1 MNTFDQP
8 PGPRPMRAEYRA
20 ALRQELEVVVA
31 VQTKRRRWLRS
42 QFDSS
47 THRAVVI
54 AVAAAIVVV
63 FFVPLP
69 HVSLFHSL
77 VAPAKVTPTKTPM
90 VTSVRVTP
98 TEVTGAGGYLWMLGT
113 YPCSTGTCSVV
124 MRSSDGGKSFVRFGT
139 LPAADYRIEFANR
152 EDGYAFGSG
161 GGPDAESR
169 LYWTGD
175 GGKTWRFA
183 LARFRYSSPLMVVIT
198 DGRAYVLVGT
208 NCSPGLCKSVQ
219 LASSPVTSDT
229 WTARPLPLTAG
240 EVENQFGWAV
250 FGSNVWVI
258 MTSGSNTH
266 LLISHNRGRTFSKL
280 TPGGRAFSKLTAGGL
295 GGLGCNLTATS
306 PTTLWGFCA
315 SGNGGDAIR
324 STDGGRSFVSVRT
337 PGGNYLLTPGGMS
350 NYFLIYPTSDSEA
363 IFYPDFGDLWLTRD
377 GGKRFSSLLR
387 IPHSSEYNCD
397 VALAS
402 ARTWL
407 VLGLSL
413 YKPNTS
419 YLMWRTTTAGR
430 SWEPVKAPSVT
441 TATGG
446 EGKVTGTF
454 VAVGG
459 ASPGLPR
466 SLPGQVTAANT
477 AGHKFTV
484 TVGKSGKFVLWL
496 PAGLYRLTGH
506 SPMFSVNGAEGTS
519 AADQPVRV
527 RAGKKTLGVE
537 VVCLLF

>member
-8 PGPRPMRAEYRA
+8 PGPRPMRAEYRT
-20 ALRQELEVVVA
+20 ALRQELEVLVA
-31 VQTKRRRWLRS
+31 VQTPRRRWLRS
-42 QFDSS
+42 QFGSW

-69 HVSLFHSL
+69 RVSLFHNL
-77 VAPAKVTPTKTPM
+77 VAPAKVIPTNTPM
-90 VTSVRVTP
+90 VTSARVTP

-124 MRSSDGGKSFVRFGT
+124 MRSSDGGKSFVRTGT
-139 LPAADYRIEFANR
+139 LPAAYYQIEFANR

-161 GGPDAESR
+161 GGPHDESR

-183 LARFRYSSPLMVVIT
+183 LAKFGYSPPQVVVIT
-198 DGRAYVLVGT
+198 GGRAYVLVAT
-208 NCSPGLCKSVQ
+208 DCSAKGICKE

-229 WTARPLPLTAG
+229 WTARPLPLTVG
-240 EVENQFGWAV
+240 EVDKQFGWAV

-258 MTSGSNTH
+258 MTSGSNAH
-266 LLISHNRGRTFSKL
+266 LLISDNGGRTFSKL
-280 TPGGRAFSKLTAGGL
+280 IPGGRAFSKLTAGAL
-295 GGLGCNLTATS
+295 GALGCNLTATS

-350 NYFLIYPTSDSEA
+350 NYFSIYPTSDSEA
-363 IFYPDFGDLWLTRD
+363 IFYPDFGDIWLTRD
-377 GGKRFSSLLR
+377 GGKHFTSLLR
-387 IPHSSEYNCD
+387 IPHSSEYNCE

-407 VLGLSL
+407 VLGLSA
-413 YKPNTS
+413 YRPNTP
-419 YLMWRTTTAGR
+419 YLMWRTTNAGR

-446 EGKVTGTF
+446 EGKVTGSF
-454 VAVGG
+454 VAIGG
-459 ASPGLPR
+459 PAPGSSRP
-466 SLPGQVTAANT
+466 LPGHVTAQNS

-496 PAGLYRLTGH
+496 PAALYRLTGR
-506 SPMFSVNGAEGTS
+506 SPMFSVNGVEGTC

-537 VVCLLF
+537 VVCPLK

>member
-1 MNTFDQP
+1 MTQLDDEVLERRLRDTLRVVAASP
-8 PGPRPMRAEYRA
+8 IDPGRTPGVAALPRPRVPRRATA
-20 ALRQELEVVVA
+20 AL
-31 VQTKRRRWLRS
+31 
-42 QFDSS
+42 
-47 THRAVVI
+47 
-54 AVAAAIVVV
+54 VAAAIVVV

-77 VAPAKVTPTKTPM
+77 VAPAKVTPTNTPM
-90 VTSVRVTP
+90 VTSARVTP

-124 MRSSDGGKSFVRFGT
+124 MRSSDGGKSFVRVGT

-183 LARFRYSSPLMVVIT
+183 LARFGYSLPQVVVIT
-198 DGRAYVLVGT
+198 GGRAYVLVAT
-208 NCSPGLCKSVQ
+208 DCSAKGMCKE

-229 WTARPLPLTAG
+229 WTARPLPLTVG
-240 EVENQFGWAV
+240 EVDKQFGWAV

-258 MTSGSNTH
+258 MTSGSNAH
-266 LLISHNRGRTFSKL
+266 LLISHNGGRTFSKL
-280 TPGGRAFSKLTAGGL
+280 TPGGRALSTLTPGGL
-295 GGLGCNLTATS
+295 GALGCNLTATS

-315 SGNGGDAIR
+315 SDNGGDAIR
-324 STDGGRSFVSVRT
+324 STDGGRSFVSVPT

-350 NYFLIYPTSDSEA
+350 NYFSIYPTSDSEA
-363 IFYPDFGDLWLTRD
+363 IFYPDSGDVWLTRD
-377 GGKRFSSLLR
+377 GGKHFTSLLR
-387 IPHSSEYNCD
+387 IPHSSEYTCQ

-402 ARTWL
+402 AKTWL
-407 VLGLSL
+407 VFAFSFH
-413 YKPNTS
+413 KPPKS
-419 YLMWRTTTAGR
+419 PYLMWRTTNAGR
-430 SWEPVKAPSVT
+430 SWQPVKAPSVT
-441 TATGG
+441 TATGV
-446 EGKVTGTF
+446 EGTVTGTF

-459 ASPGLPR
+459 AAPGLPR
-466 SLPGQVTAANT
+466 PLPGQVTAANT
-477 AGHKFTV
+477 AGRKFTV
-484 TVGKSGKFVLWL
+484 TVGKSGRFVLSL
-496 PAGLYRLTGH
+496 PAGVYRLTGR
-506 SPMFSVNGAEGTS
+506 SPMFSVNGAEGTC

-537 VVCLLF
+537 VVFPLK